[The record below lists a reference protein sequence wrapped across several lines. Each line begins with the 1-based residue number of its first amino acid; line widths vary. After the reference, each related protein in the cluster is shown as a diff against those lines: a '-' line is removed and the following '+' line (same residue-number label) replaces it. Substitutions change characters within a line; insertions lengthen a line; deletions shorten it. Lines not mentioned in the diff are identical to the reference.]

1 MKTIRLSLI
10 ALLSATILLF
20 VPGCFLDFDDDD
32 DFFGC
37 VNGDGAIV
45 SEEISL
51 RDFDGIELKISADV
65 YIRQGA
71 EQKVIIEGQR
81 NIIDEIERDVDNG
94 IWRID
99 TDRCVRYDNDD
110 LRIYITIP
118 DITLLRISG
127 SGDIISENTL
137 VTDDIELT
145 ISGSGTIDAALDS
158 DDINAK
164 ISGSG
169 DMILEGRADV
179 LTFTISG
186 SGDLHAFNLQ
196 LRAANI
202 TISGSGDADVRVSD
216 ELDVRISGSGDVS
229 YKGNPQIDANIS
241 GSGRVINAN

>member
-1 MKTIRLSLI
+1 MKTIKIISI
-10 ALLSATILLF
+10 ALFCAVALLF
-20 VPGCFLDFDDDD
+20 TPGCFLDFDDDD

-37 VNGDGAIV
+37 VDGDGSIV
-45 SEEISL
+45 SEEINL

-71 EQKVIIEGQR
+71 EQEVIIEGQR
-81 NIIDEIERDVDNG
+81 NIIDEIERDVDDG
-94 IWRID
+94 IWEIE
-99 TDRCVRYDNDD
+99 TDRCIRYDSDD
-110 LRIYITIP
+110 LRIYITVP

-137 VTDDIELT
+137 VVDDIELA
-145 ISGSGTIDAALDS
+145 ISGSGTIDAALDA

-164 ISGSG
+164 VSGSG
-169 DMILEGRADV
+169 DILLEGKGDV
-179 LTFTISG
+179 LTYNVSG
-186 SGDLHAFNLQ
+186 SGDLRAFNLQ

-229 YKGNPQIDANIS
+229 YKGNPQIDTRIS